1 MKAKLLSILLAGAT
15 ALTFTSCDDY
25 FDDVPDNATSLE
37 AVFANRGQSLKWLS
51 NIYTYIPDNT
61 NVRYNSRTNG
71 NWPMASIEGYLPWD
85 HIVANNIILGT
96 LYPSTDFV
104 KTQWTEYYRGIQ
116 YANIYLAN
124 IDKNS
129 AMLAD
134 EREWSKAEVHA
145 LRAYFYFNLVKEFG
159 PVPLIG
165 DKVYSVD
172 TPLDEMM
179 MPRNTLDE
187 CWDYI
192 IAELKAAL
200 DSGRLKSTFGE
211 DGSVDSQYKGNL
223 TQEAVEGILAEV
235 YLYRASYLFN
245 GDPYYQTMANKDGT
259 KLFPQSKDMQKWKD
273 ARDAAK
279 RIIDSGKFK
288 LVLRDQSGKLVDDVK
303 KADPYKSCFYSAIG
317 RVDNEEMIFLRT
329 NANNDSYIIKPRHTG
344 ISGNVDRGAGAYSI
358 PLQFIDLFFMS
369 NGKRIDDV
377 EQKPISQVTTFK
389 ADDPVYPVYDTQ
401 NLTTKDKDGNDIA
414 MNARNSLSTT
424 KYVDRFSSYNYFT
437 PGSGKGIMK
446 QFYCREPRFYLAVT
460 FQNRRWDYDQANT
473 YYTDMSFNGN
483 SGSDGKTHDY
493 PIFGTIVRKLYWEKE
508 SNIDGAVMLRLGEVY
523 LNYAE
528 ACAQLGENKEALKYV
543 NLIRSRAGINEYALN
558 RAEEGTKDARN
569 KGKIYV
575 GDLEHDQEL
584 LLKVIYRERLIEL
597 SYESKH
603 YFDVRR
609 WGVADMAEGDGWVYP
624 TWHKG
629 GEGGD
634 MIGFNVNNE
643 GSDAEKANSLNFYK
657 RVKTQ
662 HRIFTK
668 RMSLFPIP
676 QEEVNRDKQIVQN
689 EGWAA
694 EE

>member
-200 DSGRLKSTFGE
+200 DGGRLKSTFGE

-329 NANNDSYIIKPRHTG
+329 NASNDSYIIKPRHTG

-377 EQKPISQVTTFK
+377 QQQPISQVTTFK
-389 ADDPVYPVYDTQ
+389 ADDPVYPVYDTE
-401 NLTTKDKDGNDIA
+401 NLTSKDKNGNDVA

-569 KGKIYV
+569 KSKIYV
-575 GDLEHDQEL
+575 GDLEHNQEL

-643 GSDAEKANSLNFYK
+643 GSDADKANALNFYK
-657 RVKTQ
+657 RVKAQ

-694 EE
+694 E

>member
-71 NWPMASIEGYLPWD
+71 CWPMASIEGYLPWD

-104 KTQWTEYYRGIQ
+104 KTQWTEYYHGIQ

-179 MPRNTLDE
+179 LPRNTLDE

-192 IAELKAAL
+192 IAELKAAI
-200 DSGRLKSTFGE
+200 DGGKLKSTFAE

-329 NANNDSYIIKPRHTG
+329 KADNDSYIIKPRHTG

-401 NLTTKDKDGNDIA
+401 NLTSKDKNGNDIA
-414 MNARNSLSTT
+414 MNARNSLSTA

-569 KGKIYV
+569 KSKIYV
-575 GDLEHDQEL
+575 GDLEHNQEL

-643 GSDAEKANSLNFYK
+643 GSDAEKSNSLNFYK

-694 EE
+694 E

>member
-61 NVRYNSRTNG
+61 DVRYNSRTNG

-104 KTQWTEYYRGIQ
+104 KSQWTEYYRGIQ

-200 DSGRLKSTFGE
+200 DGGRLKSTFGE

-288 LVLRDQSGKLVDDVK
+288 LVLRDQSGKLVDNVK

-329 NANNDSYIIKPRHTG
+329 NASNDSYIIKPRHTG

-389 ADDPVYPVYDTQ
+389 ADDPVYPVYDTD
-401 NLTTKDKDGNDIA
+401 NLTSKDKNGNDVA

-569 KGKIYV
+569 KSKIYV
-575 GDLEHDQEL
+575 GDLEHNQEL

-643 GSDAEKANSLNFYK
+643 GSDADKANALNFYK
-657 RVKTQ
+657 RVKAQ

-689 EGWAA
+689 EGWTA
-694 EE
+694 E

>member
-96 LYPSTDFV
+96 LYPSTGFV

-192 IAELKAAL
+192 ITELKAAL
-200 DSGRLKSTFGE
+200 DGGRLKSTFGE

-401 NLTTKDKDGNDIA
+401 NLTSKDKDGNDIA
-414 MNARNSLSTT
+414 MNARNSLSTA

-694 EE
+694 E

>member
-401 NLTTKDKDGNDIA
+401 NLTSKDKDGNDIA
-414 MNARNSLSTT
+414 MNARNSLSTA

-689 EGWAA
+689 EGWTA
-694 EE
+694 E

>member
-1 MKAKLLSILLAGAT
+1 MKAKLISILLAGAT

-61 NVRYNSRTNG
+61 NVRYNTRTNG

-104 KTQWTEYYRGIQ
+104 KTQWTEYYHGIQ

-172 TPLDEMM
+172 TPLEEMM
-179 MPRNTLDE
+179 LPRNTLDE

-192 IAELKAAL
+192 IAELKAAI
-200 DSGRLKSTFGE
+200 DGGKLKSTFGE

-288 LVLRDQSGKLVDDVK
+288 LVLRDQSGKLVEDVK

-401 NLTTKDKDGNDIA
+401 NLTSKDKDGNDIA
-414 MNARNSLSTT
+414 MNARNSLSTA

-569 KGKIYV
+569 KSKIYV
-575 GDLEHDQEL
+575 GDLEHNQEL

-694 EE
+694 E

>member
-71 NWPMASIEGYLPWD
+71 CWPMASIEGYLPWD

-172 TPLDEMM
+172 TPLEEMM
-179 MPRNTLDE
+179 LPRNTLDE

-200 DSGRLKSTFGE
+200 DGGKLKSTFGE

-401 NLTTKDKDGNDIA
+401 NLTSKDKNGNDIA
-414 MNARNSLSTT
+414 MNARNSLSTA

-569 KGKIYV
+569 KSKIYV
-575 GDLEHDQEL
+575 GDLEHNQEL

-694 EE
+694 E

>member
-96 LYPSTDFV
+96 LYPSTGFV

-200 DSGRLKSTFGE
+200 DGGKLKSTFGE

-401 NLTTKDKDGNDIA
+401 NLTSKDKDGNDIA

-575 GDLEHDQEL
+575 GDLERDQEL

-668 RMSLFPIP
+668 RMSLFPSP
-676 QEEVNRDKQIVQN
+676 QEEVTRDKQSVQN
-689 EGWAA
+689 EGWTA
-694 EE
+694 E

>member
-96 LYPSTDFV
+96 LYPSTGFV

-200 DSGRLKSTFGE
+200 DGGRLKSTFGE

-401 NLTTKDKDGNDIA
+401 NLTSKDKDGNDIA

-689 EGWAA
+689 EGWTA
-694 EE
+694 E

>member
-401 NLTTKDKDGNDIA
+401 NLTSKDKDGNDIA
-414 MNARNSLSTT
+414 MNARNSLSTA

-575 GDLEHDQEL
+575 GDLEHDQDL

-689 EGWAA
+689 EGWTA
-694 EE
+694 E

>member
-96 LYPSTDFV
+96 LYPSTGFV

-200 DSGRLKSTFGE
+200 DGGKLKSTFGE

-694 EE
+694 E

>member
-1 MKAKLLSILLAGAT
+1 MKAKLLSILLAVAT

-96 LYPSTDFV
+96 LYPSTGFV

-401 NLTTKDKDGNDIA
+401 NLTSKDKDGNDIA
-414 MNARNSLSTT
+414 MNARNSLSTA

-575 GDLEHDQEL
+575 GDLERDQEL

-689 EGWAA
+689 EGWTA
-694 EE
+694 E

>member
-71 NWPMASIEGYLPWD
+71 CWPMASIEGYLPWD

-172 TPLDEMM
+172 TPLEEMM

-200 DSGRLKSTFGE
+200 DGGKLKSTFGE

-288 LVLRDQSGKLVDDVK
+288 LVLRDQSGKLVEDVK

-329 NANNDSYIIKPRHTG
+329 NANNDSYILKPRHTG

-401 NLTTKDKDGNDIA
+401 NLTSKDKNGNDIA
-414 MNARNSLSTT
+414 MNARNSLSTA

-569 KGKIYV
+569 KSKIYV
-575 GDLEHDQEL
+575 GDLEHNQEL

-694 EE
+694 E

>member
-71 NWPMASIEGYLPWD
+71 CWPMASIEGYLPWD

-172 TPLDEMM
+172 TPLEEMM

-192 IAELKAAL
+192 IAELKAAI
-200 DSGRLKSTFGE
+200 DGGKLKSTFGE

-288 LVLRDQSGKLVDDVK
+288 LVLRDQSGKLVEDVK

-329 NANNDSYIIKPRHTG
+329 NANNDSYILKPRHTG

-401 NLTTKDKDGNDIA
+401 NLTSKDKNGNDIA
-414 MNARNSLSTT
+414 MNARNSLSTA

-493 PIFGTIVRKLYWEKE
+493 PIFGTIVRKLFWEKE

-575 GDLEHDQEL
+575 GDLEHNQEL

-694 EE
+694 E

>member
-200 DSGRLKSTFGE
+200 DGGRLKSTFGE

-235 YLYRASYLFN
+235 YLYRASFLFN

-401 NLTTKDKDGNDIA
+401 NLTSKDKDGNDIA
-414 MNARNSLSTT
+414 MNARNSLSTA

-689 EGWAA
+689 EGWTA
-694 EE
+694 E

>member
-259 KLFPQSKDMQKWKD
+259 KLFPQSKDMQKWRD

-401 NLTTKDKDGNDIA
+401 NLTSKDKDGNDIA
-414 MNARNSLSTT
+414 MNARNSLSTA

-575 GDLEHDQEL
+575 GDLEHNQEL

-694 EE
+694 E

>member
-200 DSGRLKSTFGE
+200 DGGKLKSTFGE

-377 EQKPISQVTTFK
+377 EQQPISQVTTFK

-528 ACAQLGENKEALKYV
+528 ACAQLGESKEALKYV

-558 RAEEGTKDARN
+558 RTEEGTKDARN
-569 KGKIYV
+569 KNKIYV
-575 GDLEHDQEL
+575 GELDKDQEL

-634 MIGFNVNNE
+634 MIGFNANNE

-694 EE
+694 E

>member
-71 NWPMASIEGYLPWD
+71 CWPMASIEGYLPWD

-96 LYPSTDFV
+96 LYPSTGFV
-104 KTQWTEYYRGIQ
+104 NTQWTEYYRGIQ

-172 TPLDEMM
+172 TPLEDMM
-179 MPRNTLDE
+179 LPRNTLDE

-200 DSGRLKSTFGE
+200 DGGKLKSTFGE

-288 LVLRDQSGKLVDDVK
+288 LVLRDQSGKLVDNVK

-329 NANNDSYIIKPRHTG
+329 NADNDSYIIKPRHTG

-389 ADDPVYPVYDTQ
+389 ADDPVYPVYDTE
-401 NLTTKDKDGNDIA
+401 NLTSKDKDGNDVA

-569 KGKIYV
+569 KSKIYV
-575 GDLEHDQEL
+575 GDLEHNQEL

-694 EE
+694 E

>member
-192 IAELKAAL
+192 ITELKAAL

-259 KLFPQSKDMQKWKD
+259 KLFPQSKDMQKWRD

-401 NLTTKDKDGNDIA
+401 NLTSKDKDGNDIA
-414 MNARNSLSTT
+414 MNARNSLSTA

-694 EE
+694 E

>member
-104 KTQWTEYYRGIQ
+104 KSQWTEYYRGIQ

-200 DSGRLKSTFGE
+200 DGGRLKSTFGE

-329 NANNDSYIIKPRHTG
+329 NADNDSYIIKPRHTG

-389 ADDPVYPVYDTQ
+389 ADDPVYPVYDTE
-401 NLTTKDKDGNDIA
+401 NLTSKDKDGNDVA

-569 KGKIYV
+569 KSKIYV
-575 GDLEHDQEL
+575 GDLEHNQEL

-643 GSDAEKANSLNFYK
+643 GSDADKANALNFYK
-657 RVKTQ
+657 RVKAQ

-694 EE
+694 E

>member
-200 DSGRLKSTFGE
+200 DGGRLKSTFGE

-259 KLFPQSKDMQKWKD
+259 KLFPQSKDMQKWRD

-401 NLTTKDKDGNDIA
+401 NLTSKDKDGNDIA

-558 RAEEGTKDARN
+558 RTEEGTKDARN

-689 EGWAA
+689 EGWTA
-694 EE
+694 E

>member
-401 NLTTKDKDGNDIA
+401 NLTSKDKDGNDIA
-414 MNARNSLSTT
+414 MNARNSLSTA

-558 RAEEGTKDARN
+558 RAEEGTKDALN

-689 EGWAA
+689 EGWTA
-694 EE
+694 E

>member
-71 NWPMASIEGYLPWD
+71 CWPMASIEGYLPWD

-96 LYPSTDFV
+96 LYPSTGFV

-172 TPLDEMM
+172 TPLEEMM

-192 IAELKAAL
+192 IAELKAAI
-200 DSGRLKSTFGE
+200 DGGKLKSTFGE

-329 NANNDSYIIKPRHTG
+329 NANNDSYILKPRHTG

-401 NLTTKDKDGNDIA
+401 NLTSKDKNGNDIA
-414 MNARNSLSTT
+414 MNARNSLSTA

-569 KGKIYV
+569 KSKIYV
-575 GDLEHDQEL
+575 GDLEHNQEL

-694 EE
+694 E

>member
-192 IAELKAAL
+192 ITELKAAL
-200 DSGRLKSTFGE
+200 DGGRLKSTFGE

-401 NLTTKDKDGNDIA
+401 NLTSKDKDGNDIA

-694 EE
+694 E

>member
-200 DSGRLKSTFGE
+200 DGGKLKSTFGE

-303 KADPYKSCFYSAIG
+303 RADPYKSCFYSAIG

-377 EQKPISQVTTFK
+377 EQQPISQVTTFK

-528 ACAQLGENKEALKYV
+528 ACAQLGESKEALKYV

-694 EE
+694 E

>member
-200 DSGRLKSTFGE
+200 DGGRLKSTFGE

-401 NLTTKDKDGNDIA
+401 NLTSKDKDGNDIA
-414 MNARNSLSTT
+414 MNARNSLSTA

-694 EE
+694 E

>member
-37 AVFANRGQSLKWLS
+37 AVFTNRGQSLKWLS

-61 NVRYNSRTNG
+61 NVRYNNRTNG

-104 KTQWTEYYRGIQ
+104 KSQWTEYYRGIQ

-200 DSGRLKSTFGE
+200 EGGRLKSTFGE

-245 GDPYYQTMANKDGT
+245 GDPYYQTMTNKDGT

-329 NANNDSYIIKPRHTG
+329 NADNDSYIIKPRHTG

-377 EQKPISQVTTFK
+377 QQQPISQVTTFK
-389 ADDPVYPVYDTQ
+389 ADDPVYPVYDTE
-401 NLTTKDKDGNDIA
+401 NLTSKDKNGNDVA

-460 FQNRRWDYDQANT
+460 FQNRRWDFDQANT

-575 GDLEHDQEL
+575 GDLEHNQEL

-643 GSDAEKANSLNFYK
+643 GSDADKANALNFYK
-657 RVKTQ
+657 RVKAQ

-694 EE
+694 E

>member
-96 LYPSTDFV
+96 LYPSTGFV

-200 DSGRLKSTFGE
+200 DGGRLKSTFGE

-259 KLFPQSKDMQKWKD
+259 KLFPQSKDMQKWRD

-401 NLTTKDKDGNDIA
+401 NLTSKDKDGNDIA

-558 RAEEGTKDARN
+558 RTEEGTKDARN

-689 EGWAA
+689 EGWTA
-694 EE
+694 E

>member
-200 DSGRLKSTFGE
+200 EGGRLKSTFGE

-235 YLYRASYLFN
+235 YLYRASFLFN

-329 NANNDSYIIKPRHTG
+329 NADNDSYIIKPRHTG

-401 NLTTKDKDGNDIA
+401 NLTSKDKDGNDIA
-414 MNARNSLSTT
+414 MNARNSLSTA

-528 ACAQLGENKEALKYV
+528 ACAQLGESKEALKYV

-558 RAEEGTKDARN
+558 RTEEGTKDARN

-689 EGWAA
+689 EGWTA
-694 EE
+694 E

>member
-61 NVRYNSRTNG
+61 NVRYNTRTNG

-96 LYPSTDFV
+96 LYPSTGFV

-172 TPLDEMM
+172 TPLEDMM
-179 MPRNTLDE
+179 LPRNTLDE

-192 IAELKAAL
+192 IAELKAAI
-200 DSGRLKSTFGE
+200 DGGKLKSTFAE

-288 LVLRDQSGKLVDDVK
+288 LVLRDQSGKLVEDVK

-401 NLTTKDKDGNDIA
+401 NLTSKDKDGNDIA

-493 PIFGTIVRKLYWEKE
+493 PIFGTIVRKLYWEEE

-575 GDLEHDQEL
+575 GDLEHNQEL

-694 EE
+694 E

>member
-96 LYPSTDFV
+96 LYPSTGFV

-200 DSGRLKSTFGE
+200 DGGKLKSTFGE
-211 DGSVDSQYKGNL
+211 DGSVDSQYKGTL
-223 TQEAVEGILAEV
+223 TREAVEGILAEV

-694 EE
+694 E

>member
-71 NWPMASIEGYLPWD
+71 CWPMASIEGYLPWD

-172 TPLDEMM
+172 TPLEEMM

-192 IAELKAAL
+192 IAELKAAI
-200 DSGRLKSTFGE
+200 DGGKLKSTFGE

-288 LVLRDQSGKLVDDVK
+288 LVLRDQSGKLVEDVK

-329 NANNDSYIIKPRHTG
+329 NANNDSYILKPRHTG
-344 ISGNVDRGAGAYSI
+344 ISGTVDRGAGAYSI

-401 NLTTKDKDGNDIA
+401 NLTSKDKNGNDIA
-414 MNARNSLSTT
+414 MNARNSLSTA

-569 KGKIYV
+569 KSKIYV
-575 GDLEHDQEL
+575 GDLEHNQEL

-694 EE
+694 E

>member
-96 LYPSTDFV
+96 LYPSTGFV

-401 NLTTKDKDGNDIA
+401 NLTSKDKDGNDIA

-528 ACAQLGENKEALKYV
+528 ACAQLGESKEALKYV

-694 EE
+694 E

>member
-235 YLYRASYLFN
+235 YLYRASFLFN

-401 NLTTKDKDGNDIA
+401 NLTSKDKDGNDIA

-558 RAEEGTKDARN
+558 RTEEGTKDARN

-689 EGWAA
+689 EGWTA
-694 EE
+694 E

>member
-96 LYPSTDFV
+96 LYPSTGFV

-401 NLTTKDKDGNDIA
+401 NLTSKDKDGNDIA
-414 MNARNSLSTT
+414 MNARNSLSTA

-694 EE
+694 E

>member
-259 KLFPQSKDMQKWKD
+259 KLFPQSKDMQKWRD

-401 NLTTKDKDGNDIA
+401 NLTSKDKDGNDIA

-528 ACAQLGENKEALKYV
+528 ACAQLGESKEALKYV

-689 EGWAA
+689 EGWTA
-694 EE
+694 E

>member
-71 NWPMASIEGYLPWD
+71 CWPMASIEGYLPWD

-172 TPLDEMM
+172 TPLEEMM

-192 IAELKAAL
+192 IAELKAAI
-200 DSGRLKSTFGE
+200 DGGKLKSTFGE

-288 LVLRDQSGKLVDDVK
+288 LVLRDQSGKLVEDVK

-401 NLTTKDKDGNDIA
+401 NLTSTDKDGNDIA
-414 MNARNSLSTT
+414 MNARNSLSTA

-569 KGKIYV
+569 KSKIYV
-575 GDLEHDQEL
+575 GDLEHNQEL

-694 EE
+694 E

>member
-96 LYPSTDFV
+96 LYPSTGFV

-200 DSGRLKSTFGE
+200 DGGKLKSTFGE

-401 NLTTKDKDGNDIA
+401 NLTSKDKDGNDIA

-694 EE
+694 E

>member
-71 NWPMASIEGYLPWD
+71 CWPMASIEGYLPWD

-172 TPLDEMM
+172 TPLEEMM

-192 IAELKAAL
+192 IAELKAAI
-200 DSGRLKSTFGE
+200 DGGKLKSTFGE

-288 LVLRDQSGKLVDDVK
+288 LVLRDQSGKLVEDVK

-329 NANNDSYIIKPRHTG
+329 NANNDSYILKPRHTG

-358 PLQFIDLFFMS
+358 PLQFIDLFFMG

-401 NLTTKDKDGNDIA
+401 NLTSKDKDGNDIA
-414 MNARNSLSTT
+414 MNARNSLSTA

-569 KGKIYV
+569 KSKIYV
-575 GDLEHDQEL
+575 GDLEHNQEL

-694 EE
+694 E

>member
-71 NWPMASIEGYLPWD
+71 CWPMASIEGYLPWD

-172 TPLDEMM
+172 TPLEEMM

-200 DSGRLKSTFGE
+200 DGGRLKSTFGE
-211 DGSVDSQYKGNL
+211 DGAVDSQYKGNL

-329 NANNDSYIIKPRHTG
+329 NADNDSYIIKPRHTG

-377 EQKPISQVTTFK
+377 EQQPISQVTTFK

-401 NLTTKDKDGNDIA
+401 NLTSKDKDGNDVA
-414 MNARNSLSTT
+414 MNARNSLSTA

-569 KGKIYV
+569 KSKIYV

-694 EE
+694 E